1 MSKEREILQRFQS
14 GMSQRNIA
22 LGLHVSRNTVAKV
35 VAAYKSSNISKEAL
49 DAIDGDELHRKLY
62 PDEVPSISARMPD
75 YGYVH
80 KELLKPG
87 VTLQKKQALHTIN
100 RSSAQSLPVN
110 LSGRLFTRFS
120 GKRAYKG
127 SLTYASRTATHTE
140 ELPSM
145 PSRTNKA

>member
-22 LGLHVSRNTVAKV
+22 LVLHVSRNTVAKV
-35 VAAYKSSNISKEAL
+35 VAACKASSIPQEVI

-87 VTLQKKQALHTIN
+87 VTLRLLWEEYTAKIRLLKQAYL
-100 RSSAQSLPVN
+100 
-110 LSGRLFTRFS
+110 
-120 GKRAYKG
+120 
-127 SLTYASRTATHTE
+127 
-140 ELPSM
+140 
-145 PSRTNKA
+145 

>member
-49 DAIDGDELHRKLY
+49 DAIDDDELHRKLY

-87 VTLQKKQALHTIN
+87 VTLRLLWEEYTANCRSAKQ
-100 RSSAQSLPVN
+100 
-110 LSGRLFTRFS
+110 LSIQ
-120 GKRAYKG
+120 
-127 SLTYASRTATHTE
+127 
-140 ELPSM
+140 
-145 PSRTNKA
+145 